1 MPSFLPTVAEQL
13 FKDIQKTYQ
22 EKTKIPDDLLI
33 ALRFVFGS
41 CALQALDLVDQRSV
55 TCVSSPSG
63 RRAYQAPGLVGC
75 VRTCWRS
82 SGMDEM
88 KSGACFTSF
97 LTLLYCLQCSSAVV
111 NMCGIDSSC
120 GRRMQCQYKQ
130 NSYHCL
136 IGLFKYLLETRH
148 SRSSPTTL

>member
-1 MPSFLPTVAEQL
+1 MPSFLPMVAEQL

-63 RRAYQAPGLVGC
+63 RRAYQVIGG
-75 VRTCWRS
+75 
-82 SGMDEM
+82 SG
-88 KSGACFTSF
+88 
-97 LTLLYCLQCSSAVV
+97 LLYTCYTSCHYCSCPAFAYTVLRRNESLLCKHILAAYLSQA
-111 NMCGIDSSC
+111 MELSQQEALSDQQMSSILS
-120 GRRMQCQYKQ
+120 GRAAR
-130 NSYHCL
+130 
-136 IGLFKYLLETRH
+136 TD
-148 SRSSPTTL
+148 T